1 MTVLPLLH
9 NALTMCDMIRPQDPI
24 SFIANFMLMN
34 KGTTR
39 KIEDVIKE
47 IPKEMREENQ
57 AEEGE
62 EEEVNEEEQ
71 EEEKKEEVKEEV
83 KENDSRPGTNN
94 SKKIVKS

>member
-1 MTVLPLLH
+1 
-9 NALTMCDMIRPQDPI
+9 
-24 SFIANFMLMN
+24 MLMKKDRIEYAIYYATKAH
-34 KGTTR
+34 KGQTR

-62 EEEVNEEEQ
+62 EQEVNEEEQ

-83 KENDSRPGTNN
+83 KENDTRPGTNN